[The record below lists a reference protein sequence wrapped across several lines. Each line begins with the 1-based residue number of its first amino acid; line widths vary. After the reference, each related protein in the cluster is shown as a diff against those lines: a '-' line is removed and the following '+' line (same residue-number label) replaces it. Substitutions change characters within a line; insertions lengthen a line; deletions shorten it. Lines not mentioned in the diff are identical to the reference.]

1 MLVANTVFLIMIFS
15 KFSDTK
21 ICGTA
26 MKPIYV
32 KNYTCTG
39 NSNLFSE
46 VDEMNARIRE
56 ARLSFLSGHAS
67 LSWYGMTW
75 AAGYLYMM
83 ASVHHR
89 FTLPIGVAQVGF
101 ESYPCL
107 LGLIFFSFPWPDP
120 GPGVRPDSGL

>member
-1 MLVANTVFLIMIFS
+1 MFSTTQGSFL

-26 MKPIYV
+26 KKPIYV
-32 KNYTCTG
+32 RHYTCNG
-39 NSNLFSE
+39 NTDLFPE
-46 VDEMNARIRE
+46 EDEMKARIRE

-89 FTLPIGVAQVGF
+89 FTLPIGVAQVGY

-107 LGLIFFSFPWPDP
+107 HRLNIFSFP
-120 GPGVRPDSGL
+120 

>member
-1 MLVANTVFLIMIFS
+1 MIFP
-15 KFSDTK
+15 KFEDTK

-32 KNYTCTG
+32 ENYNCTG
-39 NSNLFSE
+39 NRKLFPKE
-46 VDEMNARIRE
+46 DEMNARIRE

-83 ASVHHR
+83 ASDQPR
-89 FTLPIGVAQVGF
+89 FTLPIGVAQVGY
-101 ESYPCL
+101 ESNPCHL
-107 LGLIFFSFPWPDP
+107 LKYLPMLMIFSFP
-120 GPGVRPDSGL
+120 